1 MNMTLSIYLGD
12 LTYDTISL
20 ATEAFPLNV
29 GYIAA
34 YCKKQFGDQVQIKI
48 FKYIDEIEDA
58 ISESPPDVLGLSNYA
73 WNHRI
78 SSEMFKFALEKNPN
92 TITVWGGPNL
102 PTDIISQKEFLRKFS
117 HVDAYVPIE
126 GEVGFSNI
134 IEKILDISPTQRK
147 KIISEQQIENCMIY
161 RNNELIFGNMVPRI
175 KELDEIP
182 SPYLTG
188 LMDKFFD
195 GKLSPMLQT
204 NRGCPFRCT
213 YCVDGSAEV
222 NKVNEFS
229 LERVNQELEYM
240 GTHVPNTTKSMI
252 ISDLNF
258 GMMPKDSEVCN
269 IISKVQEKNDFPLQI
284 HATTGKNSKKRIIDA
299 ISTTNG
305 ALQLWISVQSLT
317 QETLKNVRREN
328 ISVNQML
335 ELVPAIK
342 EAKLTTA
349 SEVILG
355 LPGDTY
361 QTIIETFRGLMN
373 AKIEDIQ
380 VYTCMMLD
388 GSEMNSIKER
398 EKWNFKTKFRVLPK
412 DFVKLKNGKNIVEVE
427 EVIIENNTLSFEEY
441 VKLRTVAFSLFVTN
455 IGIVYHP
462 LMKFLSENNIE
473 RFDLINETVEQLQF
487 APDSVRNVFRSFEK
501 ETIDELWDTPEQ
513 IEKNYQNEEEFQ
525 KLLNEDSGMNVLLHH
540 HAFVVNH
547 LMDDWTNYIMSIAE
561 NLLKIKSSSSKVK
574 EQFEDIKKYC
584 LGLSHNVLHS
594 DRMNDNPE
602 FIFNY
607 DIKKWADD
615 EEGILSNYRNISP
628 VKLKFIV
635 LEKQNRLI
643 EDKLNIFGN
652 SLVGVLQ
659 TIKRIPRTSL
669 WRTPIL
675 IDHF

>member
-1 MNMTLSIYLGD
+1 MPFSIYLGD

-34 YCKKQFGDQVQIKI
+34 YCKKKFDDQVQIKI

-78 SSEMFKFALEKNPN
+78 SSEIFKLALKKNPN

-102 PTDIISQKEFLRKFS
+102 PTDIISQKEFLQKFS
-117 HVDAYVPIE
+117 HIDVYVPIE
-126 GEVGFSNI
+126 GEIGFSNI
-134 IEKILDISPTQRK
+134 VENILDISPTQRRR
-147 KIISEQQIENCMIY
+147 KIFEQQIGNCMIY
-161 RNNELIFGNMVPRI
+161 KNNELIFGDIVPRI
-175 KELDEIP
+175 TELDSIP

-222 NKVNEFS
+222 NKVNQFS
-229 LERVNQELEYM
+229 LERINQELEYM

-258 GMMPKDSEVCN
+258 GMMPKDSEICN
-269 IISKVQEKNDFPLQI
+269 IISRVQEKNDFPLQV

-305 ALQLWISVQSLT
+305 ALQLWISVQSLNP
-317 QETLKNVRREN
+317 ETLKNVRREN
-328 ISVNQML
+328 ISVSQML

-342 EAKLTTA
+342 EANLTTA

-361 QTIIETFRGLMN
+361 QTTIDTFRGLMN

-380 VYTCMMLD
+380 VYTCMMLN

-412 DFVKLKNGKNIVEVE
+412 DFVKLKNGKNIVEIE

-441 VKLRTVAFSLFVTN
+441 VKLRTIAFSLFVTN

-462 LMKFLSENNIE
+462 LLKFLSENNIE
-473 RFDLINETVEQLQF
+473 RFELINETVENLQF
-487 APDSVRNVFRSFEK
+487 APISLRNVFKSFKK

-513 IEKNYQNEEEFQ
+513 IEKNYQNDEEFQ
-525 KLLNEDSGMNVLLHH
+525 KLLNEDNGMNVLMHH
-540 HAFVVNH
+540 HALVVNYH
-547 LMDDWTNYIMSIAE
+547 MDDWTNYITSIAE
-561 NLLKIKSSSSKVK
+561 NLLKFKLSSNKVK

-584 LGLSHNVLHS
+584 FGLSHNVLNS
-594 DRMNDNPE
+594 DRMDDNPE

-607 DIKKWADD
+607 DIKKWDAND
-615 EEGILSNYRNISP
+615 EEILSNCRNISP

-635 LEKQNRLI
+635 SEKQNQLI
-643 EDKLNIFGN
+643 EDKLNIFGR
-652 SLVGVLQ
+652 SLEGILQ
-659 TIKRIPRTSL
+659 TIKRIPRKNL
-669 WRTPIL
+669 WRTPIPVNH
-675 IDHF
+675 I